1 MARLS
6 DRFDPNVE
14 RLSILPR
21 PAGSLP
27 SEGRGSVFGKGVNY
41 KDWVAP
47 QLLVDIVKAYETP
60 YRALQGE
67 EITPQEALNV
77 ATNVA
82 GGGFAASG
90 SAPAAA
96 LGAFKR
102 GTNVAG
108 IPIREL
114 LYPGRGDLTPAEKS
128 AVTKF
133 EKDLAVQAVRRRE
146 EMRATG
152 QDIVTPTPGLNLISE
167 IAMNPQQLLGKR
179 LVPVFGD
186 MSTLGGN
193 VSQVKGVPLSKPVI
207 QQAGRR
213 YPLIKSNVEENI
225 AYASEPSA
233 AASKIANFGKFGDE
247 DVLGVF
253 LAGAP
258 KSVDFSHHMAQGL
271 VRQLDT
277 LRPSKDAI
285 KEFDSAIKN
294 YVVMKQTPEGKKVP
308 TQPFKNFAGVTS
320 PNIEEM
326 MISKTSKDFT
336 PGQLRTAIS
345 EEMAKYKFQK
355 LGFPSYEDMA
365 KVMLE
370 PGLKKGYMGQTVF
383 EAIPGRGIQTPSYYH
398 QSYSAGIPGRYVGG
412 LQNKQTGE
420 LGAPAEMLFPKLF
433 AQKRAQGATDENIL
447 ASMRLSHQGEKVTQ
461 ETLDPLM
468 KYLGF

>member
-1 MARLS
+1 MPRLS
-6 DRFDPNVE
+6 DIFDPKVE

-21 PAGSLP
+21 PRGSLP
-27 SEGRGSVFGKGVNY
+27 SEGRGSVMSPPIDY
-41 KDWVAP
+41 TDIIAP
-47 QLLVDIVKAYETP
+47 QFLVDLVKAIETP
-60 YRALQGE
+60 RRAAQGE

-77 ATNVA
+77 AMNAA
-82 GGGFAASG
+82 GGGMATSG

-102 GTNVAG
+102 GANVGG

-114 LYPGRGDLTPAEKS
+114 LYPNRGDLTAAEKS

-133 EKDLAVQAVRRRE
+133 ERDLAVQAVRRRE

-152 QDIVTPTPGLNLISE
+152 QDIVTPTPGLNLINE
-167 IAMNPQQLLGKR
+167 IGMNPKDLVGKR

-186 MSTLGGN
+186 MSALGGN

-213 YPLIKSNVEENI
+213 YPLIKSNVAEDI

-233 AASKIANFGKFGDE
+233 AASKIANFGKFGDD

-253 LAGAP
+253 LAGSP

-285 KEFDSAIKN
+285 KEFDTAIKN
-294 YVVMKQTPEGKKVP
+294 YVVMEPTPEGTKVP
-308 TQPFKNFAGVTS
+308 TQPFKKFAGITS

-345 EEMAKYKFQK
+345 DEMSKYKFQK
-355 LGFPSYEDMA
+355 LGFPNYEDLS

-370 PGLKKGYMGQTVF
+370 PGLKKGYVGQTVF

-412 LQNKQTGE
+412 LQNKQTGD
-420 LGAPAEMLFPKLF
+420 LGVPAEMLFPKLF
-433 AQKRAQGATDENIL
+433 AEKRAKGATDENIL
-447 ASMRLSHQGEKVTQ
+447 GSMRLSHQGERFTA
-461 ETLDPLM
+461 ESLDPLM
-468 KYLGF
+468 QFLRY

>member
-1 MARLS
+1 MATLS
-6 DRFDPNVE
+6 NVLRE
-14 RLSILPR
+14 ARYVPR
-21 PAGSLP
+21 TTLAQTQ
-27 SEGRGSVFGKGVNY
+27 
-41 KDWVAP
+41 KDYVMGIGPTAIKNLAN
-47 QLLVDIVKAYETP
+47 Q
-60 YRALQGE
+60 RADMD
-67 EITPQEALNV
+67 
-77 ATNVA
+77 
-82 GGGFAASG
+82 
-90 SAPAAA
+90 AA
-96 LGAFKR
+96 LVMGDRGVEIGDREAFERQISEAPGLMGSTSKR
-102 GTNVAG
+102 GANVAG

-114 LYPGRGDLTPAEKS
+114 LYPGRGDLTSAEKS

-146 EMRATG
+146 EMRAIG

-167 IAMNPQQLLGKR
+167 IGMNPKDLVGKR

-186 MSTLGGN
+186 MSALGGN
-193 VSQVKGVPLSKPVI
+193 VSQVRGVPLSKPVI

-213 YPLIKSNVEENI
+213 YPLIKSNVAEDI

-233 AASKIANFGKFGDE
+233 AASKIANFGKFGDD

-253 LAGAP
+253 LAGSP

-285 KEFDSAIKN
+285 REFDSAIKN
-294 YVVMKQTPEGKKVP
+294 YVVMKPTPDGTKVP
-308 TQPFKNFAGVTS
+308 TQPFKKFAGITS

-345 EEMAKYKFQK
+345 DEMAKYKFQK
-355 LGFPSYEDMA
+355 LGFPNYEDLS

-370 PGLKKGYMGQTVF
+370 PGLKKGYVGQTVF

-412 LQNKQTGE
+412 LQNKKTGD
-420 LGAPAEMLFPKLF
+420 LGVPAEMLFPKLF
-433 AQKRAQGATDENIL
+433 AEKRAKGATDENIL
-447 ASMRLSHQGEKVTQ
+447 GSMRLSHQGERFTA
-461 ETLDPLM
+461 ESLDPLM
-468 KYLGF
+468 QFLGY

>member
-1 MARLS
+1 MVTLADVLREAKYVTPGG
-6 DRFDPNVE
+6 RVTG
-14 RLSILPR
+14 PR
-21 PAGSLP
+21 TTLAKTQKDYVMGLGPAALQNLVNQRADIDAALVMGD
-27 SEGRGSVFGKGVNY
+27 KGV
-41 KDWVAP
+41 
-47 QLLVDIVKAYETP
+47 
-60 YRALQGE
+60 
-67 EITPQEALNV
+67 EIGDQEAFERQISEVPGLM
-77 ATNVA
+77 
-82 GGGFAASG
+82 G
-90 SAPAAA
+90 SIS
-96 LGAFKR
+96 KR
-102 GTNVAG
+102 GANVAG

-114 LYPGRGDLTPAEKS
+114 LYPGRGDLTSAEKS
-128 AVTKF
+128 AITKF

-146 EMRATG
+146 ELRATG
-152 QDIVTPTPGLNLISE
+152 QDIVTPTPGLNLINE
-167 IAMNPQQLLGKR
+167 IGMNPKDLVGKR

-186 MSTLGGN
+186 MSALGGN
-193 VSQVKGVPLSKPVI
+193 VSQVRGVPLSKPVI

-213 YPLIKSNVEENI
+213 YPLIKSNVAEDI

-253 LAGAP
+253 LAGSP

-285 KEFDSAIKN
+285 REFDSAIKN
-294 YVVMKQTPEGKKVP
+294 YVVMKPTPDGTKVP
-308 TQPFKNFAGVTS
+308 TQPFKKFAGITS

-326 MISKTSKDFT
+326 MIAKTSKDFT

-345 EEMAKYKFQK
+345 DEMAKYKFQK
-355 LGFPSYEDMA
+355 LGFPNYEDLS

-370 PGLKKGYMGQTVF
+370 PGLKKGYVGQTVF

-412 LQNKQTGE
+412 LQNKQTGD
-420 LGAPAEMLFPKLF
+420 LGVPAEMLFPKLF

-447 ASMRLSHQGEKVTQ
+447 GSMRLSHQGERFT
-461 ETLDPLM
+461 EESLDPLM
-468 KYLGF
+468 QFLRY

>member
-1 MARLS
+1 
-6 DRFDPNVE
+6 
-14 RLSILPR
+14 
-21 PAGSLP
+21 
-27 SEGRGSVFGKGVNY
+27 
-41 KDWVAP
+41 
-47 QLLVDIVKAYETP
+47 
-60 YRALQGE
+60 
-67 EITPQEALNV
+67 
-77 ATNVA
+77 
-82 GGGFAASG
+82 
-90 SAPAAA
+90 
-96 LGAFKR
+96 
-102 GTNVAG
+102 
-108 IPIREL
+108 
-114 LYPGRGDLTPAEKS
+114 
-128 AVTKF
+128 
-133 EKDLAVQAVRRRE
+133 
-146 EMRATG
+146 
-152 QDIVTPTPGLNLISE
+152 
-167 IAMNPQQLLGKR
+167 MNPQQLLGKR

-186 MSTLGGN
+186 MSALGSN
-193 VSQVKGVPLSKPVI
+193 VSQVKGVPLSQAVI

-213 YPLIKSNVEENI
+213 YPLIKSNVKEEI

-233 AASKIANFGKFGDE
+233 AASKIANFGKYGDD

-253 LAGAP
+253 LAGSP

-294 YVVMKQTPEGKKVP
+294 YVVMKQTPQGKKVP

-326 MISKTSKDFT
+326 MISKTSKDYT

-355 LGFPSYEDMA
+355 LGFPNYEDMA

-433 AQKRAQGATDENIL
+433 AEKRAQGATDENIL
-447 ASMRLSHQGEKVTQ
+447 ASMRLSHQGEKFTQ

-468 KYLGF
+468 KFLGF

>member
-1 MARLS
+1 MATLS
-6 DRFDPNVE
+6 NVLRE
-14 RLSILPR
+14 ARYVPR
-21 PAGSLP
+21 TTLAQTQ
-27 SEGRGSVFGKGVNY
+27 
-41 KDWVAP
+41 KDYVMGIGPTAIKNLAN
-47 QLLVDIVKAYETP
+47 Q
-60 YRALQGE
+60 RADMD
-67 EITPQEALNV
+67 
-77 ATNVA
+77 
-82 GGGFAASG
+82 
-90 SAPAAA
+90 AA
-96 LGAFKR
+96 LVMGDRGVEIGDREAFERQISEAPGLMGSTSKR
-102 GTNVAG
+102 GANVAG

-114 LYPGRGDLTPAEKS
+114 LYPGRGDLTSAEKS

-146 EMRATG
+146 EMRAIG

-167 IAMNPQQLLGKR
+167 IGMNPKDLVGKR

-186 MSTLGGN
+186 MSALGGN
-193 VSQVKGVPLSKPVI
+193 VSQVRGVPLSKPVI

-213 YPLIKSNVEENI
+213 YPLIKSHVAEDI

-233 AASKIANFGKFGDE
+233 AASKIANFGKFGDD

-253 LAGAP
+253 LAGSP

-285 KEFDSAIKN
+285 REFDSAIKN
-294 YVVMKQTPEGKKVP
+294 YVVMKPTPDGTKVP
-308 TQPFKNFAGVTS
+308 TQPFKKFAGITS

-345 EEMAKYKFQK
+345 DEMAKYKFQK
-355 LGFPSYEDMA
+355 LGFPNYEDLS

-370 PGLKKGYMGQTVF
+370 PGLKKGYVGQTVF

-412 LQNKQTGE
+412 LQNKKTGD
-420 LGAPAEMLFPKLF
+420 LGVPAEMLFPKLF
-433 AQKRAQGATDENIL
+433 AEKRAKGATDENIL
-447 ASMRLSHQGEKVTQ
+447 GSMRLSHQGERFTA
-461 ETLDPLM
+461 ESLDPLM
-468 KYLGF
+468 QFLGY

>member
-1 MARLS
+1 MPRLS
-6 DRFDPNVE
+6 DIFDPKVE

-21 PAGSLP
+21 PRGSLP
-27 SEGRGSVFGKGVNY
+27 SEGRGSVMSPPIDY
-41 KDWVAP
+41 TDIIAP
-47 QLLVDIVKAYETP
+47 QFLVDLVKAFETP
-60 YRALQGE
+60 RRAAQGE
-67 EITPQEALNV
+67 EITPQEAINV

-82 GGGFAASG
+82 GGGFATSG

-102 GTNVAG
+102 GANVGG

-114 LYPGRGDLTPAEKS
+114 LYPNRGDLTAAEKS

-133 EKDLAVQAVRRRE
+133 ERDLAVQAVRRRE

-152 QDIVTPTPGLNLISE
+152 QDIVTPTPGLNLINE
-167 IAMNPQQLLGKR
+167 IGMNPKDLVGKR

-186 MSTLGGN
+186 MSALGGN
-193 VSQVKGVPLSKPVI
+193 VSQVRGVPLSKPVI

-213 YPLIKSNVEENI
+213 YPLIKSNVAEDI

-233 AASKIANFGKFGDE
+233 AASKIANFGKFGDD

-253 LAGAP
+253 LAGSP

-285 KEFDSAIKN
+285 REFDSAIKN
-294 YVVMKQTPEGKKVP
+294 YVVMKPTPEGTKVP
-308 TQPFKNFAGVTS
+308 TQPFKKFAGITS

-345 EEMAKYKFQK
+345 DEMSKYKFQK
-355 LGFPSYEDMA
+355 LGFPNYEDLS

-370 PGLKKGYMGQTVF
+370 PGLKKGYVGQTVF

-412 LQNKQTGE
+412 LQNRQTGD
-420 LGAPAEMLFPKLF
+420 LGVPAEMLFPKLF
-433 AQKRAQGATDENIL
+433 AEKRAKGATDENIL
-447 ASMRLSHQGEKVTQ
+447 GSMRLSHQGERFTA
-461 ETLDPLM
+461 ESLDPLM
-468 KYLGF
+468 QFLGY